1 MANIHVDGSGWNGR
15 VSGYAIAFEEQG
27 RFPIVVK
34 NNENKTNNEREYEA
48 IIEALKQAAQE
59 GDVILSDSQLAIN
72 QIYGNWK
79 VKEMNL
85 FPLCEGDVIL
95 SDSQLAINQIYGN
108 WKVKE
113 MNLFPL
119 CEEARKLLTEKKC
132 TLKYIE
138 RNHNKAGKLL

>member
-1 MANIHVDGSGWNGR
+1 MSNIHVDGSGWNGK

-34 NNENKTNNEREYEA
+34 DAQNKTNNEREYEA
-48 IIEALKQAAQE
+48 IIQALKQVAQE

-79 VKEMNL
+79 VKEMT
-85 FPLCEGDVIL
+85 
-95 SDSQLAINQIYGN
+95 
-108 WKVKE
+108 
-113 MNLFPL
+113 LFPL

-132 TLKYIE
+132 TLKYLE